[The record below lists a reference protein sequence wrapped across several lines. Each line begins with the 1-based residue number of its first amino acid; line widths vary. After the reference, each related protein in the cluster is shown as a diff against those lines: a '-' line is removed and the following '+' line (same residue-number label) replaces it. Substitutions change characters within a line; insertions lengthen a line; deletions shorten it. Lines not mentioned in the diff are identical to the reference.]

1 MSSPRRI
8 GRPRRQPQSAS
19 EDPMADIMSAA
30 SALFGDHGVTGTTMA
45 QIAAAAGLQ
54 QSSLYYYFRS
64 KDDVLAAILA
74 AANVIPLELVRQVTS
89 DPGPAAVSLYR
100 FVRGDVVA
108 LCVLPFDINEVH
120 RFAARDRERFAAYWK
135 ERRTLQARLAAIV
148 RDGIAVGQFRDVNT
162 RLAAITVMSNDE
174 AVQNW
179 YRHDSRPVRDPKAIG
194 TSIADLTVAGLLVD
208 PADLDATRRAADDL
222 DG

>member
-19 EDPMADIMSAA
+19 GDPSADIMTAA

-64 KDDVLAAILA
+64 KEDVLAAILA
-74 AANVIPLELVRQVTS
+74 KANVIPLELVRQVTS
-89 DPGPAAVSLYR
+89 ETVLPAVSLYR
-100 FVRGDVVA
+100 FVRGDVIA
-108 LCVLPFDINEVH
+108 LCALPFDINEVH
-120 RFAARDRERFAAYWK
+120 RYAARERQRFATYWN
-135 ERRTLQARLAAIV
+135 ERRTLQSRLAAIVGHGITSGQLRDVNARLAAIT
-148 RDGIAVGQFRDVNT
+148 I
-162 RLAAITVMSNDE
+162 MSNDE

-179 YRHDSRPVRDPKAIG
+179 YRHDARPIRDPHAIG
-194 TSIADLTVAGLLVD
+194 SFIADLTVGGLLVD
-208 PADLDATRRAADDL
+208 TADLGDTKLAADDL

>member
-1 MSSPRRI
+1 
-8 GRPRRQPQSAS
+8 
-19 EDPMADIMSAA
+19 MADIMAAA
-30 SALFGDHGVTGTTMA
+30 SALFGEHGVTGTTMA
-45 QIAAAAGLQ
+45 QIATAAGLQ

-74 AANVIPLELVRQVTS
+74 AANVIPLELVRQVTR

-108 LCVLPFDINEVH
+108 LCALPFDINEVH
-120 RFAARDRERFAAYWK
+120 RYAARDRERFAIYWK
-135 ERRTLQARLAAIV
+135 ERRTLQSRLASIV
-148 RDGIAVGQFRDVNT
+148 GYGITGGQLRDVNT
-162 RLAAITVMSNDE
+162 RLTAITVMSNDE

-179 YRHDSRPVRDPKAIG
+179 YRHDSRPIRDPHAIG
-194 TSIADLTVAGLLVD
+194 SFIADLTVGGLLLD
-208 PADLDATRRAADDL
+208 SADLSATRRDADKL